1 MIDFRPTEQQLA
13 MKEAARKFAQNELK
27 PLVKELEH
35 LSDPWECFRRT
46 RGAYRKAAKL
56 GLTRGFIPIEY
67 GGLGLGTLDYA
78 VAAEELVKV
87 DLGFPSTVLANGLA
101 LAPLI
106 YFGSEAQKRKWLT
119 AYVEGQEAEDGPYL
133 CTYGFTD
140 IDGAANFDSLDPKA
154 GFRTTARVEG
164 DHYVINGAKDFATKG
179 TGWDRKGAWLYVM
192 FCRTDMKQGAREGLS
207 VILVPG
213 NSAGITVG
221 RIEDKLGIRLSVQ
234 PEVIFENVRVP
245 RENLIGKEGDGVLMM
260 NRAYNWRGALLG
272 IGGVGAMQAAF
283 EYCLQFAKHDKRGG
297 TKPIIHHQNV
307 GFMLANMKMRIE
319 AARYMVWRACH
330 WVDTHQA
337 DGTELPV
344 LAKVFCSE
352 IAAEVCRD
360 ALYLM
365 GVNGYVKAHP
375 IERHLRDALGLPI
388 SDAGNMGVR
397 RRQLHGLMLHP
408 DYDPNSIVDDRLMPF
423 DKLQASEV

>member
-1 MIDFRPTEQQLA
+1 MIDFTFTEQQIA
-13 MKEAARKFAQNELK
+13 MKEAARKFAQGELK

-46 RGAYRKAAKL
+46 RDVYRKAAKL
-56 GLTRGFIPIEY
+56 GLTRGFIPVEY

-106 YFGSEAQKRKWLT
+106 YFGNEQQKRKWLT
-119 AYVEGQEAEDGPYL
+119 AYCEGQDAEDGPYL
-133 CTYGFTD
+133 ATYGFTD
-140 IDGAANFDSLDPKA
+140 IDGAGHFDSLDPKA
-154 GFRTTARVEG
+154 GFRTHARLEG
-164 DHYVINGAKDFATKG
+164 NHYVINGTKYFATNG
-179 TGWDRKGAWLYVM
+179 TGWEKKGAWLYVL
-192 FCRTDMKQGAREGLS
+192 FCRTDLSKNARENLS

-213 NSAGITVG
+213 NSPGISVG
-221 RIEDKLGIRLSVQ
+221 RVENKLGIRLSVQ
-234 PEVIFENVRVP
+234 PEVIFDNVRVS
-245 RENLIGKEGDGVLMM
+245 RENLIGKEGDGILMM

-283 EYCLQFAKHDKRGG
+283 EYCLNFAKHDKRGG
-297 TKPIIHHQNV
+297 TKPIIYHQNV
-307 GFMLANMKMRIE
+307 GYMLANMKMRIE

-337 DGTELPV
+337 DGTEIPV

-365 GVNGYVKAHP
+365 GVNGYVKDHP

-397 RRQLHGLMLHP
+397 RRQLHGLFLHP
-408 DYDPNSIVDDRLMPF
+408 DYDPDAIVNNRFMPF

>member
-13 MKEAARKFAQNELK
+13 MKEAARRFAQHELK
-27 PLVKELEH
+27 PVVTELEH

-46 RGAYRKAAKL
+46 REVYRKAAKM
-56 GLTRGFIPIEY
+56 GLTRGFIPVEY

-78 VAAEELVKV
+78 IAAEEMVKV
-87 DLGFPSTVLANGLA
+87 DLGVPSTILANGLA

-106 YFGSEAQKRKWLT
+106 YFGSAAQKRKWLT

-140 IDGAANFDSLDPKA
+140 IDGAANFDSLEPKA
-154 GFRTTARVEG
+154 GFRTTARLEG
-164 DHYVINGAKDFATKG
+164 DHYVINGAKYFATNG
-179 TGWDRKGAWLYVM
+179 TGWERKGAWLYVM
-192 FCRTDMKQGAREGLS
+192 FCRTDTKKGAREGLS

-213 NSAGITVG
+213 NSPGISVG
-221 RIEDKLGIRLSVQ
+221 RVEDKLGIRLSVQ

-245 RENLIGKEGDGVLMM
+245 RENLIGKEGDGILMM

-337 DGTELPV
+337 DGTEIPV
-344 LAKVFCSE
+344 LSKVFCSE
-352 IAAEVCRD
+352 IAADVCRD

-365 GVNGYVKAHP
+365 GVNGYVKSHP

-408 DYDPNSIVDDRLMPF
+408 DYDPNAIVEDRLMPF

>member
-1 MIDFRPTEQQLA
+1 MIDFRPSEQQLA
-13 MKEAARKFAQNELK
+13 MKETARKFAQNELR
-27 PLVKELEH
+27 PVVKELEH

-46 RGAYRKAAKL
+46 RDVYRKAAKL
-56 GLTRGFIPIEY
+56 GLTRGFIPTVY

-78 VAAEELVKV
+78 IAAEELVKV
-87 DLGFPSTVLANGLA
+87 DLGVPSTILANGLA

-106 YFGSEAQKRKWLT
+106 YFGSEEQKRKWLG
-119 AYVEGQEAEDGPYL
+119 AYCDGQEAEDGPHL

-140 IDGAANFDSLDPKA
+140 IDGAANFDSLDPNA
-154 GFRTTARVEG
+154 GFRTHARLEG
-164 DHYVINGAKDFATKG
+164 DHYIINGAKYFATNG
-179 TGWDRKGAWLYVM
+179 TGWERKGAWLYVL
-192 FCRTDMKQGAREGLS
+192 FCRTDLRKNARESLS

-213 NSAGITVG
+213 NSPGISVG
-221 RIEDKLGIRLSVQ
+221 RVEDKLGIRLSVQ

-245 RENLIGKEGDGVLMM
+245 RENLIGKEGDGILMM

-297 TKPIIHHQNV
+297 TQPIIHHQNV
-307 GFMLANMKMRIE
+307 GYMLANMKMRIE

-337 DGTELPV
+337 DGTEMPV

-352 IAAEVCRD
+352 IAADVCRD
-360 ALYLM
+360 ALYLL

-408 DYDPNSIVDDRLMPF
+408 DYDPNAIVSDRVMPF

>member
-1 MIDFRPTEQQLA
+1 MIDFTMTEQQIA
-13 MKEAARKFAQNELK
+13 MKDTARKFAQSELK

-35 LSDPWECFRRT
+35 LFDPWECFRRT
-46 RGAYRKAAKL
+46 RDVYRKAAQL
-56 GLTRGFIPIEY
+56 GLTRGFIPEEY

-78 VAAEELVKV
+78 VAAEELAKV
-87 DLGFPSTVLANGLA
+87 DLGVPATILANGLA

-106 YFGSEAQKRKWLT
+106 YFGSKEQKRKWLT
-119 AYVEGQEAEDGPYL
+119 AYCEGQEAADGPYL
-133 CTYGFTD
+133 ATYGFTD

-154 GFRTTARVEG
+154 GFRTHARLEG
-164 DHYVINGAKDFATKG
+164 DHYVINGAKYFATNG
-179 TGWDRKGAWLYVM
+179 TGWERKGAWLYM
-192 FCRTDMKQGAREGLS
+192 LFCRTDLRKNARENLS
-207 VILVPG
+207 VIIVPG
-213 NSAGITVG
+213 NTPGISVG
-221 RIEDKLGIRLSVQ
+221 RVENKLGIRLSVQ
-234 PEVIFENVRVP
+234 PEVIFKDVRVP
-245 RENLIGKEGDGVLMM
+245 RENLIGKEGDGILMM

-272 IGGVGAMQAAF
+272 IGGVATGQAAF
-283 EYCLQFAKHDKRGG
+283 EYCLEFAKHDKRGG

-337 DGTELPV
+337 DGTEMPV

-352 IAAEVCRD
+352 IAVEICRD

-365 GVNGYVKAHP
+365 GVNGYVRDHP

-397 RRQLHGLMLHP
+397 RRQLHGLLLHP
-408 DYDPNSIVDDRLMPF
+408 DYDPNAIVNNKFLPF

>member
-1 MIDFRPTEQQLA
+1 MIDFTPTEQQLA
-13 MKEAARKFAQNELK
+13 MKDAARKFAQAELK
-27 PLVKELEH
+27 PLVRELES

-46 RGAYRKAAKL
+46 RDVYRKAAKL
-56 GLTRGFIPIEY
+56 GLTRGFVPEEY

-78 VAAEELVKV
+78 IAAEELVKV
-87 DLGFPSTVLANGLA
+87 DPGVPSTILANGLA

-106 YFGSEAQKRKWLT
+106 YFGSEEQKRKWLT
-119 AYVEGQEAEDGPYL
+119 EYCRGQEAPDGPYL
-133 CTYGFTD
+133 ATYGFTD

-154 GFRTTARVEG
+154 GFRTHARLEG
-164 DHYVINGAKDFATKG
+164 DHYVINGAKYFATNG
-179 TGWDRKGAWLYVM
+179 TGWERKGAWLYVL
-192 FCRTDMKQGAREGLS
+192 FCRTSLEKNAREGLS

-213 NSAGITVG
+213 NSPGISVG
-221 RIEDKLGIRLSVQ
+221 RVENKLGLRLTVQ

-245 RENLIGKEGDGVLMM
+245 RENLIGKEGDGIPMM

-272 IGGVGAMQAAF
+272 IGGVGMMQAAF
-283 EYCLQFAKHDKRGG
+283 EYCLEFARHDKRGG
-297 TKPIIHHQNV
+297 PVPILQYQNV

-319 AARYMVWRACH
+319 AARYLVWRACH
-330 WVDTHQA
+330 WVDSHKA

-352 IAAEVCRD
+352 IAVEVCRD

-365 GVNGYVKAHP
+365 GVNGYVKDHP

-397 RRQLHGLMLHP
+397 RRQLHGMMLHP
-408 DYDPNSIVDDRLMPF
+408 EYDPNATVNNKLMPF
-423 DKLQASEV
+423 DKLQASQA

>member
-1 MIDFRPTEQQLA
+1 MIDFTFTEQQIA
-13 MKEAARKFAQNELK
+13 MKDAARKFAQVELK

-35 LSDPWECFRRT
+35 LSDPWECFRKT
-46 RGAYRKAAKL
+46 RDVYRKAAKL
-56 GLTRGFIPIEY
+56 GLTKGFIPVEY

-106 YFGSEAQKRKWLT
+106 YFGNEEQKKKWLT
-119 AYVEGQEAEDGPYL
+119 AYCEGQDAEEGPYL
-133 CTYGFTD
+133 ATYGFTD
-140 IDGAANFDSLDPKA
+140 IDGAGHFDSLDPKA
-154 GFRTTARVEG
+154 GFRTHARLEG
-164 DHYVINGAKDFATKG
+164 DHYVINGAKYFATNG
-179 TGWDRKGAWLYVM
+179 TGWDKKGAWLYVL
-192 FCRTDMKQGAREGLS
+192 FCRTDLGKNARENLS
-207 VILVPG
+207 VIVVPG
-213 NSAGITVG
+213 NSPGISVG
-221 RIEDKLGIRLSVQ
+221 RIENKLGIRLSVQ
-234 PEVIFENVRVP
+234 PEVIFDNVRVP
-245 RENLIGKEGDGVLMM
+245 RDNLIGREGDGILIM

-307 GFMLANMKMRIE
+307 GYMLANMKMRIE
-319 AARYMVWRACH
+319 AARYMTWRACH

-337 DGTELPV
+337 DGTEIPV
-344 LAKVFCSE
+344 LAKIFCSE

-365 GVNGYVKAHP
+365 GVNGYVKDHP

-397 RRQLHGLMLHP
+397 RRQLHGLFLHP
-408 DYDPNSIVDDRLMPF
+408 DYDPEAIVNNRFMPF

>member
-13 MKEAARKFAQNELK
+13 MKEAARRFAQNELR

-46 RGAYRKAAKL
+46 RDVYRKAAQM
-56 GLTRGFIPIEY
+56 GLTRGFIPKDY

-78 VAAEELVKV
+78 VAAEEMVKV
-87 DLGFPSTVLANGLA
+87 DLGVPSTILANGLA

-106 YFGSEAQKRKWLT
+106 YFGSEEQKRKWLT

-140 IDGAANFDSLDPKA
+140 MDGAANFDSLEPQA
-154 GFRTTARVEG
+154 GFRTTARLEG
-164 DHYVINGAKDFATKG
+164 DHYVINGAKYFATNG
-179 TGWDRKGAWLYVM
+179 TGWERKGAWLYVM
-192 FCRTDMKQGAREGLS
+192 FCRTDTKKGAREGLS

-213 NSAGITVG
+213 NSPGITVG

-245 RENLIGKEGDGVLMM
+245 RENLIGREGDGILMM

-297 TKPIIHHQNV
+297 TKPIIHYQNV
-307 GFMLANMKMRIE
+307 GYMLGNMKMRIE

-330 WVDTHQA
+330 WVDTHNA
-337 DGTELPV
+337 DGTEIPV
-344 LAKVFCSE
+344 MAKVFCSE
-352 IAAEVCRD
+352 IAADVCRD